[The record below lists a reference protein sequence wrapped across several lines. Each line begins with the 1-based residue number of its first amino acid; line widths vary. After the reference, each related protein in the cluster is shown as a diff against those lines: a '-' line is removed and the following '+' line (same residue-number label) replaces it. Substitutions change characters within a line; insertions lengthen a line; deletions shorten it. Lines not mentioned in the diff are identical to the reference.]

1 MDTEQVIKYLSVAGS
16 ICSIIALLITVTM
29 KLELVSLISII
40 VSVIGSVILLAFLI
54 WLMKKGADRINAM
67 FDSKSALWLYYF
79 LGLLLSIVLV
89 CLFFICLYGI
99 VSLLLTGF
107 ITIMKDALLS

>member
-29 KLELVSLISII
+29 KLELVSFISII

-54 WLMKKGADRINAM
+54 WLIKKGTYRVEAL
-67 FDSKSALWLYYF
+67 FGSKPAIWLYYF
-79 LGLLLSIVLV
+79 VGLLLSIVLV
-89 CLFFICLYGI
+89 CAFFICLYGI
-99 VSLLLTGF
+99 ISLLLTGF
-107 ITIMKDALLS
+107 ISIMKEGLA